1 MRTYYHSGNNS
12 KAKGPGKYARWHCNL
27 AALWGQTVT
36 GSGHSHL
43 EEAMGVL
50 GVLVMSKAAFI
61 RTEYAIGELWK
72 DKRFGL

>member
-1 MRTYYHSGNNS
+1 M
-12 KAKGPGKYARWHCNL
+12 
-27 AALWGQTVT
+27 T

-50 GVLVMSKAAFI
+50 GVPVMSKAAFI
-61 RTEYAIGELWK
+61 RTEHAIGELWK